1 MVCPLTGFEESDE
14 KNKKPILFFAGEAY
28 SEIGAGYVQGAYLS
42 A

>member
-1 MVCPLTGFEESDE
+1 MVCPLSGYEESED
-14 KNKKPILFFAGEAY
+14 KNQKPILFFAGEAY